1 MKQTQTGVNVSIF
14 GKEFRV
20 ACPDDERDDLMRA
33 AKYLDEKMQ
42 HIHSSGKVLG
52 AERCAIMAALN
63 IAHELLRMQQSS
75 GFAPEFEERIRALTA
90 KIGTALEGSAQASM

>member
-1 MKQTQTGVNVSIF
+1 MKQTQSGINVSIF

-33 AKYLDEKMQ
+33 AQYLDGKMQ
-42 HIHSSGKVLG
+42 EIHSSGKVLG

-63 IAHELLRMQQSS
+63 IAHELLGMQQNS
-75 GFAPEFEERIRALTA
+75 GFPPEFEERIRVLNL
-90 KIGTALEGSAQASM
+90 KIGTALDGSAQSSV